1 MPQVQDP
8 KTGKWYDVDQA
19 GLYPSGNI
27 RDDDGTVYSHEGWYS
42 RPGDPK
48 GGTVAGIGGA
58 IDAGGSGIGKDNL
71 GNYNN
76 GSPPDQPLQAGHGW
90 EFDGMYWRQV
100 QGRGLGYSAPNTP
113 RPSGPQPSG
122 GGGGGGGFQSNMG
135 DFGQGNY
142 GDVPD
147 FNAPRW
153 QAPPEFVYDKKFA
166 APDEAG
172 LQKDPG
178 FQFRLDQGRK
188 ALEASAA
195 GKGILRTGGTLKD
208 LVNYGQNFA
217 TNEYA
222 NVYNRN
228 FNEYKFDYDKEAD
241 IYARNYNLKR
251 DVFDRNY
258 KAAYDEYAP
267 KLTGWQTNTNNKA
280 RAQEAL
286 FNREWQMYLG
296 NQNADLER
304 RRIEQGDVT

>member
-1 MPQVQDP
+1 MAWVWDP
-8 KTGKWYDVDQA
+8 RINGYVNDN
-19 GLYPSGNI
+19 P
-27 RDDDGTVYSHEGWYS
+27 
-42 RPGDPK
+42 
-48 GGTVAGIGGA
+48 
-58 IDAGGSGIGKDNL
+58 GGSDGQL
-71 GNYNN
+71 GVGTSPPDPTVRDPNKPPDQGQVSGPVSGGGGNDPYHDYNG
-76 GSPPDQPLQAGHGW
+76 GSPPDAPLQAGRGW
-90 EFDGMYWRQV
+90 VWEDKTWRQAE
-100 QGRGLGYSAPNTP
+100 GKGLGYNAPAAP
-113 RPSGPQPSG
+113 RPSG
-122 GGGGGGGFQSNMG
+122 GGGSYSGGGGSGFQSNMG
-135 DFGQGNY
+135 NFGQGDY
-142 GDVPD
+142 GDVPE
-147 FNAPRW
+147 FGAPRW
-153 QAPPEFVYDKKFA
+153 EAPPEFVYNKQFA
-166 APDEAG
+166 APDEA
-172 LQKDPG
+172 KMKEDPG

-304 RRIEQGDVT
+304 RRIEQGDVK